1 MVSDIIFCE
10 LITFSKAFV
19 GLNRKPTSYL
29 DVLKFMLKCFIKTEK
44 YVQSITLESEVKLE
58 EFPRQCIFE
67 FIINIPF

>member
-29 DVLKFMLKCFIKTEK
+29 DVLKFMFKCFIKTEK
-44 YVQSITLESEVKLE
+44 YSLESEVKL
-58 EFPRQCIFE
+58 
-67 FIINIPF
+67 

>member
-29 DVLKFMLKCFIKTEK
+29 DVLRFMLKCFIKTEK
-44 YVQSITLESEVKLE
+44 YVYSQFSLESEVKLE
-58 EFPRQCIFE
+58 EFAALDSVTASL
-67 FIINIPF
+67 